1 MIQLI
6 LTILVPVLKML
17 IDKHNQNQKMRESFY
32 EFYRVYELS
41 KNKSYEHMKDIDN
54 QLKEEKKDE

>member
-1 MIQLI
+1 
-6 LTILVPVLKML
+6 ML

-32 EFYRVYELS
+32 EFYRVYESS

-54 QLKEEKKDE
+54 QLKEGEAGEKKTPQ